1 VLARGRVRT
10 PPRGPMFRSLLG
22 ALAVV
27 LALQFAS
34 APALARVWVAL
45 GGGSIRHAHHVEI
58 AHRRGCACVPHRLAP
73 YYGHRFYP
81 RPLAMN
87 YAAAYYQSRGG
98 VGRGYSPPSGSAI
111 YDHDLG
117 GAH

>member
-1 VLARGRVRT
+1 ML
-10 PPRGPMFRSLLG
+10 RSFLG

-27 LALQFAS
+27 LLLQFAS

-58 AHRRGCACVPHRLAP
+58 PHRRGCACVPHRLAP
-73 YYGHRFYP
+73 RFYL
-81 RPLAMN
+81 RPLATN

-98 VGRGYSPPSGSAI
+98 VGPGYRPPRGSAI